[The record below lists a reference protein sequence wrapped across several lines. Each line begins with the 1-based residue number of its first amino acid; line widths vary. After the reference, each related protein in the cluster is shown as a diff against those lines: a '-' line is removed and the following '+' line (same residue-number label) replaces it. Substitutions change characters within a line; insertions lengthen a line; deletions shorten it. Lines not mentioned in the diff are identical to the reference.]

1 MAHHEVHTFGCYGHR
16 FALDPEC
23 MEVSE
28 MGEPNLRKME
38 RGDVSSRTIRA
49 YQKALD
55 DTTEKLSAA
64 SPLEFENITDIALLV
79 SQECNLRCVYCYAD
93 GGRYDSGGT

>member
-1 MAHHEVHTFGCYGHR
+1 MAHHGVHTFGCYGRR
-16 FALDPEC
+16 FALDPER

-28 MGEPNLRKME
+28 MEQR
-38 RGDVSSRTIRA
+38 DVSSRTIRA

-55 DTTEKLSAA
+55 NTAEKLPVA

-79 SQECNLRCVYCYAD
+79 SQE
-93 GGRYDSGGT
+93 